1 MSNTTM
7 SIGSWIKRI
16 INPATG
22 PGGQKDTDPA
32 TAYDLWAAAYDN
44 QPGNLMLD
52 LDEGVFSGLLDTI
65 SIPGKTIVD
74 VGCGTGRHWRKIL
87 AGLPQRLIGYD
98 VSPGMLAKLRDKIPG
113 AETHLLQKE
122 KMPEM
127 PDHSCDAIVSTLTV
141 AHIPFIE
148 TALKEWHR
156 ILRNNAD
163 IIITDYHPEAL
174 AKGGKRTFRHEGKT
188 VAVKNHVHAI
198 GRLRAIAWQLG
209 WKEIQFTERVID
221 DSVKGYYERQNAL
234 HLFEDFKDIP
244 IIYGMHLKRV

>member
-1 MSNTTM
+1 M

-16 INPATG
+16 VNPAAG

-65 SIPGKTIVD
+65 PVSGKTIVD
-74 VGCGTGRHWRKIL
+74 VGCGTGRHWKKIL

-98 VSPGMLAKLRDKIPG
+98 VSAGMLQKLREKISG
-113 AETHLLQKE
+113 AETYLLQKE

-127 PDHSCDAIVSTLTV
+127 ADHSCDAIVSTLTV

-148 TALKEWHR
+148 TALKEWDR
-156 ILRNNAD
+156 ILKSGAH

-174 AKGGKRTFRHEGKT
+174 AKGGKRTFR
-188 VAVKNHVHAI
+188 
-198 GRLRAIAWQLG
+198 
-209 WKEIQFTERVID
+209 
-221 DSVKGYYERQNAL
+221 
-234 HLFEDFKDIP
+234 
-244 IIYGMHLKRV
+244 

>member
-7 SIGSWIKRI
+7 SIGSWIRRMV
-16 INPATG
+16 NP
-22 PGGQKDTDPA
+22 QKDTDPA
-32 TAYDLWAAAYDN
+32 TAYDLWAAAYDD

-52 LDEGVFSGLLDTI
+52 LDEAVFAELLDTI
-65 SIPGKTIVD
+65 SVSGKTIVD
-74 VGCGTGRHWRKIL
+74 VGCGTGRHWKKIL
-87 AGLPQRLIGYD
+87 AGLPHRLTGYD
-98 VSPGMLAKLRDKIPG
+98 VSPGMLQKLREKIAG
-113 AETHLLQKE
+113 AETYLLQKE

-127 PDHSCDAIVSTLTV
+127 SDHSCDAIVSTLTV
-141 AHIPFIE
+141 AHIPLIE
-148 TALKEWHR
+148 TALKEWDR
-156 ILRNNAD
+156 ILHIGAD

-198 GRLRAIAWQLG
+198 GRLRNIVDRLG
-209 WKEIQFTERVID
+209 WKEMNFTERVID

-244 IIYGMHLKRV
+244 IIYGIHLKKVEMLTS